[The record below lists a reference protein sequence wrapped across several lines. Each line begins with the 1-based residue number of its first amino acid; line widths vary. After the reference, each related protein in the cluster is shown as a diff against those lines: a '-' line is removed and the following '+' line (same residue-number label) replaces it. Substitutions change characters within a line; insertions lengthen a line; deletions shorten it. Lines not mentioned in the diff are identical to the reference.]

1 MNDLVGQTILH
12 YKIIDK
18 LGEGGMGVVYKAED
32 SKLKREVA
40 IKFLP
45 NIISKSKEDKTRFEN
60 EAQAAA
66 SLNHPNIATIHAIE
80 EKDSQIFI
88 VMEFINGPELKSRI
102 DEGPITL
109 EESLNIIEQIAY
121 GLAAAHHKGIIHR
134 DIKSSN
140 IMLTQSGQ
148 VKIMDFGLAKVKG
161 SSQITKVGT
170 TIGTAAY
177 MSPEQAQGT
186 KVDNRADIW
195 ALGVIFYELL
205 TGRQPFKGEFEQAVI
220 YSILNIEPEPV
231 STIKPDVPLKLEQI
245 TKKLL
250 SKDVDLRYQDV
261 ASFLSD
267 LKDYKNKKLESKPD
281 NEKTIAVLPFEN
293 ISPDKET
300 DYFADG
306 LAEELIINLS
316 RIKEVS
322 VVARTTSMQYK
333 GTKKDVPTIGKE
345 LGVRYVME
353 GSVRKFKDDLRISV
367 QFIDVS
373 KGTQLWG
380 ETYKG
385 KLEDVFDIQE
395 KVSKEIV
402 DALMLKLSPVEKVEL
417 SKRPT
422 LNAEAFDCYL
432 RGRNFLYNRTK
443 SNLDF
448 AILLFQKAVELDSR
462 FAGAYA
468 GLGEAYGTMYRDFD
482 RLESW
487 LDKALDVSLKA
498 LMYDP
503 SLSEAY
509 ASMGLAYFGKNQL
522 DEALTATKKAV
533 ELDPNNINAYWILSR
548 IYISTDRDKE
558 AIEALEKLVKINP
571 HFLAAYPD
579 LHASYE
585 RLNDKKNHDRIIQEA
600 LKVYPEYLV
609 LHPEDAYRRMSYA
622 VTLAIN
628 GERDKAINEGEKALE
643 LSPNDPI
650 MMYYGANL
658 YSRLMEKDKAVELI
672 TAAVKNG
679 YENFEWI
686 KRDPDFDNIRKEPGF
701 LKLIQG
707 K

>member
-1 MNDLVGQTILH
+1 MNDLIGQTILH

-45 NIISKSKEDKTRFEN
+45 NVISKSKEEKTRFEN

-80 EKDSQIFI
+80 EKDNQIFI
-88 VMEFINGPELKSRI
+88 VMEFINGPELKDKIEENR
-102 DEGPITL
+102 ITL
-109 EESLNIIEQIAY
+109 EESLNIIEQIAN
-121 GLAAAHHKGIIHR
+121 GLSAAHHKGIIHR
-134 DIKSSN
+134 DIKSGN
-140 IMLTQSGQ
+140 IMLTHSGQ

-205 TGRQPFKGEFEQAVI
+205 TGQQPFKGEFEQAVI
-220 YSILNIEPEPV
+220 YSILNIEPDPV
-231 STIKPDVPLKLEQI
+231 STIKPDIPLKLEQI
-245 TKKLL
+245 VKKLL

-261 ASFLSD
+261 TSFLND
-267 LKDYKNKKLESKPD
+267 LRDFKNKKTDSKTD
-281 NEKTIAVLPFEN
+281 VEKTIAVLPFEN

-322 VVARTTSMQYK
+322 VVARTTTMQYK
-333 GTKKDVPTIGKE
+333 GSKKDIKTIGRE
-345 LGVRYVME
+345 LGIRYIME

-367 QFIDVS
+367 QFIDVA

-385 KLEDVFDIQE
+385 KLADIFDIQE

-432 RGRNFLYNRTK
+432 RGRNFLSNRTK

-462 FAGAYA
+462 FAAAYA

-482 RLESW
+482 RQESW

-509 ASMGLAYFGKNQL
+509 ASMGLAYFGKDQL
-522 DEALTATKKAV
+522 DEALTASKKAI

-548 IYISTDRDKE
+548 IYHSTDRDKD
-558 AIEALEKLVKINP
+558 AANALEKLIKVNP
-571 HFLAAYPD
+571 GFLSAYPD
-579 LHASYE
+579 LQMYYE
-585 RLNDKKNHDRIIQEA
+585 RLNEKDNYDRIIKEI
-600 LKVYPEYLV
+600 LIVYPEYLN

-622 VTLAIN
+622 VTLAIS
-628 GERDKAINEGEKALE
+628 GDKEKAVNEGEKALE
-643 LSPNDPI
+643 LSPNDPV
-650 MMYYGANL
+650 MMYYGACL
-658 YSRLMEKDKAVELI
+658 YSRLMENERAVELI

-679 YENFEWI
+679 YENYEWI
-686 KRDPDFDNIRKEPGF
+686 KRDPDFENIRKEPGY

>member
-32 SKLKREVA
+32 SKLKRDVA

-45 NIISKSKEDKTRFEN
+45 NIISKSKEERTRFEN

-80 EKDSQIFI
+80 EKDKQIFI

-109 EESLNIIEQIAY
+109 EESLNIIEQIAN

-140 IMLTQSGQ
+140 IMLSQSGQ
-148 VKIMDFGLAKVKG
+148 VKIMDFGLAKVRG

-177 MSPEQAQGT
+177 MSPEQAQGV
-186 KVDNRADIW
+186 KVDSRADIW

-220 YSILNIEPEPV
+220 YSILNIEPDPV

-261 ASFLSD
+261 ASFLGD
-267 LKDYKNKKLESKPD
+267 LKDYKSKKLESKPD

-367 QFIDVS
+367 QFIDVA

-448 AILLFQKAVELDSR
+448 AILLFQKAVQLDSR
-462 FAGAYA
+462 FAAAYA
-468 GLGEAYGTMYRDFD
+468 GLGEAYGAMYRDFD
-482 RLESW
+482 RQESW
-487 LDKALDVSLKA
+487 LDKALDVSLKS

-509 ASMGLAYFGKNQL
+509 ASMGLAYFGKNSL

-533 ELDPNNINAYWILSR
+533 DLDPNNINAYWILSR
-548 IYISTDRDKE
+548 IYHTTDRDRE
-558 AIEALEKLVKINP
+558 AAEALEKIIKLNP
-571 HFLAAYPD
+571 GFLAAYDD
-579 LHASYE
+579 LRTCYE
-585 RLNDKKNHDRIIQEA
+585 RMNDKENYDRILNA
-600 LKVYPEYLV
+600 VLKVYPDYLIM
-609 LHPEDAYRRMSYA
+609 HPEDAYRRMSYA
-622 VTLAIN
+622 VALAISGN
-628 GERDKAINEGEKALE
+628 KEKSINEGEKALE
-643 LSPNDPI
+643 LSSNDPI
-650 MMYYGANL
+650 MLYYGACL
-658 YSRLMEKDKAVELI
+658 YSRLMEKDKAIVLI

-686 KRDPDFDNIRKEPGF
+686 KRDPDFENIRKEPGF

>member
-1 MNDLVGQTILH
+1 MNDLIGQTILH

-32 SKLKREVA
+32 TKLKRDVA

-45 NIISKSKEDKTRFEN
+45 NIISKSKEEKIRFEN

-80 EKDSQIFI
+80 EVDHQIFI
-88 VMEFINGPELKSRI
+88 VMEYINGPELKEKI
-102 DEGPITL
+102 DERELTL
-109 EESLNIIEQIAY
+109 EESLHIIEQIAN

-140 IMLTQSGQ
+140 IMLSQSGQ
-148 VKIMDFGLAKVKG
+148 AKIMDFGLAKVKG
-161 SSQITKVGT
+161 SSQITKIGT

-177 MSPEQAQGT
+177 MSPEQALGD
-186 KVDNRADIW
+186 KVDHRADIW
-195 ALGVIFYELL
+195 AMGVIFYEMLSSQ
-205 TGRQPFKGEFEQAVI
+205 QPFKGEFEQAVI
-220 YSILNIEPEPV
+220 YSILNLEPEPI
-231 STIKPDVPLKLEQI
+231 SSIKPNVPLKIEQI

-250 SKDVDLRYQDV
+250 SKDANLRYQD
-261 ASFLSD
+261 AAAFLNDIKEFRNKRSD
-267 LKDYKNKKLESKPD
+267 AKHD

-293 ISPDKET
+293 ISPDRET

-432 RGRNFLYNRTK
+432 RGRNFLSNRTK

-462 FAGAYA
+462 FAGAFA

-482 RLESW
+482 RQESW

-509 ASMGLAYFGKNQL
+509 ASLGLAYFGKNSL
-522 DEALTATKKAV
+522 DEALTASKKAV

-548 IYISTDRDKE
+548 IYHSTDRDIE
-558 AIEALEKLVKINP
+558 AVEALEKIVAINSN
-571 HFLAAYPD
+571 FFQAYDD
-579 LHASYE
+579 LEMYYE
-585 RLNDKKNHDRIIQEA
+585 RLDNHEKYQQTLETVC
-600 LKVYPEYLV
+600 KVVPEYLRN
-609 LHPEDAYRRMSYA
+609 HPEDAYRRMAYA
-622 VTLAIN
+622 VTLAKIDRKDEAKTE
-628 GERDKAINEGEKALE
+628 GDKALDLN
-643 LSPNDPI
+643 PNDPI
-650 MMYYGANL
+650 MMYYGACL
-658 YSRLMEKDKAVELI
+658 YSHLNEKEYAIDLLKRAIE
-672 TAAVKNG
+672 NG
-679 YENFEWI
+679 YQNFEWI
-686 KRDPDFDNIRKEPGF
+686 KRDPDFGNIRKEPGF